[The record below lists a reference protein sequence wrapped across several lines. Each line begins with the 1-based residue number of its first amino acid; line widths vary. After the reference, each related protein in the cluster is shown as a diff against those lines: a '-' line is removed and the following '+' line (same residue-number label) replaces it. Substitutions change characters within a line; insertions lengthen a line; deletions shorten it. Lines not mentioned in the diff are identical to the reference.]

1 MKKTRDMLTAD
12 MFTDVPRAI
21 EPVAG
26 SLSCR
31 AQIAGIMSDVLAEC
45 KVQKIDRYQVA
56 ANMSRLLGREV
67 SKFMLDAYTSESRE
81 EHIPP
86 YDTAIAFDLAT
97 GGISMLRFHAEL
109 LGCRVTAG
117 KEVLLTELGR
127 LSQMRKELAEQE
139 KEIKKH
145 LEASK

>member
-1 MKKTRDMLTAD
+1 MKKARDMLTAD
-12 MFTDVPRAI
+12 MFADVPKAI

-31 AQIAGIMSDVLAEC
+31 ARIAGIMSDVLTEC
-45 KVQKIDRYQVA
+45 KMQKIDRFEVA
-56 ANMSRLLGREV
+56 ANMSRLLGRDV

-109 LGCRVTAG
+109 LGCRVMVG

-127 LSQMRKELAEQE
+127 VTQMKKELAEQE
-139 KEIKKH
+139 KQIKKH
-145 LEASK
+145 LGASK